1 MANADGRIQKIW
13 NGAEKLKGEG
23 WAVMLETVTVC
34 LKEIIKGVIYCIYLF
49 VEDWVFVP
57 G

>member
-34 LKEIIKGVIYCIYLF
+34 LKEIIKDVIYCICLF